1 MAYAKLRDYEL
12 RALRG
17 KSVEPEDQQL
27 VETLLEDAAVWLD
40 GLVDVR
46 EGDEHQAEVLKI
58 VSCNM
63 VARRMEED
71 TAGVDQVSYTM
82 GPFAQST
89 HYVSPGG
96 SWWLTKQE
104 REELGIGAFHIG
116 TIPAKVGGL
125 HARP

>member
-1 MAYAKLRDYEL
+1 MAYAELRDYEL
-12 RALRG
+12 RVLKG

-63 VARRMEED
+63 VGRRMETD
-71 TAGVDQVSYTM
+71 MAGVDQVSYTM

-104 REELGIGAFHIG
+104 REELGIGGFKLG
-116 TIPAKVGGL
+116 TIRPHVGGVRR
-125 HARP
+125 A